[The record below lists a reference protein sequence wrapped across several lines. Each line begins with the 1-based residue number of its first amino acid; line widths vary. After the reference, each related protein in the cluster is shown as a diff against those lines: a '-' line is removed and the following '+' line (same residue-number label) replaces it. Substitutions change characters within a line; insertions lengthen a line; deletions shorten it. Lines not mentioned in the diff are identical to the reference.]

1 MWWLSTVF
9 AESTPVVVHS
19 KVKIVDQHGVR
30 WNKMAERSEVVLT
43 STASNWWDTL
53 PVMRRLET
61 FHRLDYAIVDQ
72 DAMAI
77 LQWYRANGWRDAE
90 VRYVVK
96 PFRSNLL
103 FGVPSTQ
110 EPYSV
115 VYQVTL
121 GERWTLN
128 EIALYGLNLDDSTLS
143 VHLPSLPRPWSTFE
157 QESIEQEL
165 RIQLQ
170 ERGYANPKV
179 HWQSSVV
186 ENEQLSLEGY
196 VEWGKQY
203 SFGAVQIDGL
213 DDIPIST
220 ELMSWTGE
228 TYALPKE
235 QMLQHRLER
244 SPAIANVTVLK
255 DIDPQNQVVNLTY
268 QVTPNTE
275 RSVSGAGGLTSEA
288 TTWAVDG
295 GVNWLF
301 IHHKGMLHS
310 KGRHTLGYRM
320 FPQQFHVEQS
330 GVASNHILENT
341 VGLRTRSGIH
351 ALMRVQGQT
360 DLQIGYRN
368 SQMNLDAG
376 LRWIPHRDWT
386 VDLVG
391 AWNRHDYSASFGQQ
405 EMFDVWFGQDGLQ
418 SNLSSQQINLDVMY
432 LKPESFSLKVSMTP
446 FGQTNQEPFQRFWM
460 QGESWMPTGNVLFR
474 NRVEF
479 GALRWTDTRV
489 NTLHNRFF
497 LGGGQSVR
505 GWSFNKLHPPEY
517 TGQHFDVN
525 LGGDKSLFLSSEV
538 QYTVYPGYKVLT
550 FVDVGS
556 VLSEWDDPMRLS
568 SMYASTGVGVIIPT
582 MAGDVTF
589 TEAVRLNRDVQFEHA
604 PNRWVFHCILVR
616 ELGE

>member
-9 AESTPVVVHS
+9 AESIPVVVHS
-19 KVKIVDQHGVR
+19 KVKIVDQKGMS
-30 WNKMAERSEVVLT
+30 WDKMAERSETVLT

-61 FHRLDYAIVDQ
+61 FHRLDYAIVDD

-103 FGVPSTQ
+103 FSVPFEQ

-121 GERWTLN
+121 GEQWTLN
-128 EIALYGLNLDDSTLS
+128 EISLHGLESNDATLS
-143 VHLPSLPRPWSTFE
+143 VQLPSLPRPWNAFE
-157 QESIEQEL
+157 QQSIEQDI
-165 RIQLQ
+165 RMQLQ
-170 ERGYANPKV
+170 ERGYANPNV
-179 HWQSSVV
+179 QWQSS
-186 ENEQLSLEGY
+186 ERGTEQLVLEGY
-196 VEWGKQY
+196 VDWGQQY
-203 SFGAVQIDGL
+203 NFGTVQINGL

-228 TYALPKE
+228 LYTLPKE
-235 QMLQHRLER
+235 QTLQHRLER
-244 SPAIANVTVLK
+244 SPAIASVNVLK
-255 DIDPQNQVVNLTY
+255 DIDSQNKVVNLTY
-268 QVTPNTE
+268 QVMPNTE
-275 RSVSGAGGLTSEA
+275 RSVTGTGGLTSEA

-295 GVNWLF
+295 GVDWLF

-320 FPQQFHVEQS
+320 FPQKFYVEQS
-330 GVASNHILENT
+330 GIASNHILENT

-351 ALMRVQGQT
+351 ALLRAQGQT
-360 DLQIGYRN
+360 DLQIGYRT
-368 SQMNLDAG
+368 SQVNLDAG

-386 VDLVG
+386 VDVTGTL
-391 AWNRHDYSASFGQQ
+391 NRHDYSASFGQQ
-405 EMFDVWFGQDGLQ
+405 EMFNFWFGQDGLQ
-418 SNLSSQQINLDVMY
+418 RNLASQQVNLDVMY
-432 LKPESFSLKVSMTP
+432 LKPETISLKFLMTP
-446 FGQTNQEPFQRFWM
+446 FGKTNQEFFQRFWM
-460 QGESWMPTGNVLFR
+460 QGESWIPTGNILFR
-474 NRVEF
+474 NRLEF

-489 NTLHNRFF
+489 DTLHNRFF

-505 GWSFNKLHPPEY
+505 GWSFNKLHPPDY

-550 FVDVGS
+550 FLDVGS

-568 SMYASTGVGVIIPT
+568 NMYASTGVGVIIPT
-582 MAGDVTF
+582 MVGEVAF
-589 TEAVRLNRDVQFEHA
+589 TEAVRLNRDVQFDHA